1 MKFYSVCQLVVFCAL
16 VAPSA
21 AFAQTTVVNASG
33 ATPIQE
39 TGMHRFYRVNEHLY
53 RSGQPT
59 LEGLQ
64 GLKKL
69 GIKTVVDLRAA
80 NPHSLEAQTL
90 GILGIKYVNIP
101 MPTLAAP
108 SMESVKQTLALL
120 TDQSAWPILLHCERG
135 ADRTGTVIA
144 CFRIS
149 QDGWSNQRA
158 LEEASQLGM
167 LPFQKAK
174 KQFILD
180 WHPPS
185 IVSAAA
191 TSGSPAN

>member
-1 MKFYSVCQLVVFCAL
+1 MKFSSISQVAVFCAM
-16 VAPSA
+16 VTPFGV
-21 AFAQTTVVNASG
+21 FAQNPAVASQ
-33 ATPIQE
+33 AAAPMQLN
-39 TGMHRFYRVNEHLY
+39 GMHRFYRVNDHLY

-64 GLKKL
+64 GLTKL
-69 GIKTVVDLRAA
+69 GIKTVIDLRAA

-90 GILGIKYVNIP
+90 GILGIRYVNIP

-108 SMESVKQTLALL
+108 SMESVKQTMALL

-149 QDGWSNQRA
+149 QEGWSNQRA

-185 IVSAAA
+185 IVSAVA
-191 TSGSPAN
+191 TSASPAN